1 VRDEIFDLKSCNP
14 HVEEEWGLKGAFQR
28 EIITMKNIGMENIK
42 PNLQPKYRAINP
54 AEKGKTAAPMLPAE
68 NVSPRTVLELS
79 GYNLERE
86 VTRGVPNNPVP
97 IPKMIHASKKKLK
110 FGEMEN
116 KIIPIAPM
124 KILRVSIFLSPKL
137 SVKIPAGN

>member
-1 VRDEIFDLKSCNP
+1 
-14 HVEEEWGLKGAFQR
+14 
-28 EIITMKNIGMENIK
+28 MKNIGMENIK
-42 PNLQPKYRAINP
+42 PNLQPKYRDINP
-54 AEKGKTAAPMLPAE
+54 AEKGKTAAPILPAE
-68 NVSPRTVLELS
+68 KVIPRTVLELS

-97 IPKMIHASKKKLK
+97 MPKIIHARRKKLK

-116 KIIPIAPM
+116 KITPIAPIE
-124 KILRVSIFLSPKL
+124 ILRVSIFLSPKL